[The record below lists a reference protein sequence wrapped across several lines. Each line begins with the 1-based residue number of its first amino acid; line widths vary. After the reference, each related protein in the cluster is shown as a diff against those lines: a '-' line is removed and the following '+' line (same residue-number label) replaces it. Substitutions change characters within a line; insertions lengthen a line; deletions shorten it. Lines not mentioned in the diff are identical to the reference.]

1 MSDLIYE
8 KLKKNDIIYYVRA
21 LKSVD
26 YYELLE
32 LKVVNIYSDYCT
44 ATESKTKQT
53 FLFTKTHAEKVLYID
68 RKKALHDLK
77 ELEKKG
83 KINE

>member
-8 KLKKNDIIYYVRA
+8 KLKKNDIVYYVRA

-53 FLFTKTHAEKVLYID
+53 FLFTKNHAEKVLYID

>member
-8 KLKKNDIIYYVRA
+8 QLKKNDIVYYVRA

-53 FLFTKTHAEKVLYID
+53 FLFTKNHAEKVLYID